1 MKLYF
6 KECKKIAASVIYY
19 FFLAI
24 LVFSWFQNFRGVT
37 KTEINWEKG
46 IPPADIGFERSLLSK
61 PSEED
66 DYFGSKVSED
76 DPAAI
81 MMGVTRALLSE
92 YESNRYAAYPLG
104 YYKAITLSDDE
115 QKRVLEI
122 LCEITGLTEEQL
134 KDLPE
139 DYFPAVT
146 GTIIS
151 FDAMSADENGNLNT
165 VMGNRAD
172 TGSGD
177 DKYKHFIS
185 QVTYGHFKELMQE
198 MESIIGENG
207 SQYSPEMM
215 ITYFGMSEMTYEEA
229 CEEYNQTISNDKVT
243 GGFARLFCD
252 YIGLELGLYPIFLVV
267 LIWMKDRIGNAS
279 ELIYSKKIS
288 SARLVVSR
296 YLASITMVLL
306 PVLLLSFESLVPL
319 ISFGAEKGISVDY
332 FAYIKYILWWLL
344 PEVMAV
350 SAIGIFFTLLTDSPI
365 AIAIQFLWWM
375 VDKGV
380 TGLSGDTGAATLMIR
395 HNTLRGYEVIQDE
408 FQMICRNRLLM
419 AGIGILFVILSI
431 WVLKFKR
438 KGKINAAYI
447 YHKCF
452 GHMQDKLSFGSKK

>member
-19 FFLAI
+19 FFIAI

-61 PSEED
+61 PSQED

-92 YESNRYAAYPLG
+92 YESNRYATYPIG

-151 FDAMSADENGNLNT
+151 FDAMNVDEKGNLNT

-172 TGSGD
+172 TESGD
-177 DKYKHFIS
+177 DKYKHFVS
-185 QVTYGHFKELMQE
+185 QVTYEHFKELMRE

-207 SQYSPEMM
+207 SQYSPR
-215 ITYFGMSEMTYEEA
+215 
-229 CEEYNQTISNDKVT
+229 NDDY
-243 GGFARLFCD
+243 LF
-252 YIGLELGLYPIFLVV
+252 
-267 LIWMKDRIGNAS
+267 
-279 ELIYSKKIS
+279 
-288 SARLVVSR
+288 
-296 YLASITMVLL
+296 
-306 PVLLLSFESLVPL
+306 
-319 ISFGAEKGISVDY
+319 
-332 FAYIKYILWWLL
+332 
-344 PEVMAV
+344 
-350 SAIGIFFTLLTDSPI
+350 
-365 AIAIQFLWWM
+365 
-375 VDKGV
+375 
-380 TGLSGDTGAATLMIR
+380 R
-395 HNTLRGYEVIQDE
+395 HV
-408 FQMICRNRLLM
+408 
-419 AGIGILFVILSI
+419 
-431 WVLKFKR
+431 
-438 KGKINAAYI
+438 
-447 YHKCF
+447 
-452 GHMQDKLSFGSKK
+452 

>member
-1 MKLYF
+1 
-6 KECKKIAASVIYY
+6 
-19 FFLAI
+19 
-24 LVFSWFQNFRGVT
+24 
-37 KTEINWEKG
+37 
-46 IPPADIGFERSLLSK
+46 
-61 PSEED
+61 
-66 DYFGSKVSED
+66 
-76 DPAAI
+76 

-92 YESNRYAAYPLG
+92 YKNNSYAAYPLG
-104 YYKAITLSDDE
+104 YYKAITLSNEE

-122 LCEITGLTEEQL
+122 LSEITGLTEEQL

-139 DYFPAVT
+139 DYFPEVT

-151 FDAMSADENGNLNT
+151 FDAMSVDENGNMNT
-165 VMGNRAD
+165 VMERSAS
-172 TGSGD
+172 TESED
-177 DKYKHFIS
+177 DKQRHFIS
-185 QVTYGHFKELMQE
+185 QVTYEHFKELMQE

-207 SQYSPEMM
+207 SQYSLEMM

-229 CEEYNQTISNDKVT
+229 YEKYNQTINQDKMT

-252 YIGLELGLYPIFLVV
+252 YMGLELGLYPVFLVV
-267 LIWMKDRIGNAS
+267 FLWMKDRMGNAS
-279 ELIYSKKIS
+279 ELIYSKRIS

-296 YLASITMVLL
+296 YLASITMVFI

-332 FAYIKYILWWLL
+332 FAYVKYMLWWLL

-350 SAIGIFFTLLTDSPI
+350 CAIGIFFTLLTDSPI
-365 AIAIQFLWWM
+365 AVAIQFLWWM

-380 TGLSGDTGAATLMIR
+380 TGLSGDTKAATLMIR
-395 HNTLRGYEVIQDE
+395 HNTLRGYEIIQDG
-408 FQMICRNRLLM
+408 FQIIWINRLLM

-438 KGKINAAYI
+438 KGKINAADI
-447 YHKCF
+447 YHRCF